1 MATTHSLSL
10 SDGARHQDSVA
21 VLRLESAESQLTQD
35 QWARVDYP
43 RAGSTSAGAAGF

>member
-1 MATTHSLSL
+1 MWPPRSLSL

-21 VLRLESAESQLTQD
+21 ILRLESAESQLTQD

-43 RAGSTSAGAAGF
+43 CAASTSAWAAWF